1 MSIGSYEG
9 SNSEILR
16 KKHNRRKRK
25 KQICKKKIEEM
36 RTNSSKNYNG
46 QFVIKL
52 DFLMEVFRIR
62 VGTFRIF

>member
-1 MSIGSYEG
+1 
-9 SNSEILR
+9 
-16 KKHNRRKRK
+16 
-25 KQICKKKIEEM
+25 M